1 MKIKDELTKIEK
13 DDFCQNNG
21 VVMRAIITN
30 FKRGW
35 FKIKSLLRYLEAY
48 EMELG
53 DVIMAIDYFA
63 DMGYI
68 KVRDGETHE
77 EVLPCDMD
85 FEDLEIRLHAN
96 GVQLSNH
103 LISDIG
109 IDL

>member
-1 MKIKDELTKIEK
+1 MKIKEELIKDEKET
-13 DDFCQNNG
+13 FCQNNG
-21 VVMRAIITN
+21 IVMRTIVTF

-35 FKIKSLLRYLEAY
+35 FKTKELLRTLEAY
-48 EMELG
+48 ELEIS
-53 DVIMAIDYFA
+53 DVTGAIDYFA

-68 KVRDGETHE
+68 KVRDSETHE